1 MNDTTRQSVLFKDL
15 FTKPVVACFD
25 QPDSSSDGGA
35 LFLKACDEPLG
46 LTQSLARCLLDAPSI
61 CTRGLQTSMCQCTS
75 SAPLKAVSRRAST
88 RRCRRRCPV
97 AG

>member
-46 LTQSLARCLLDAPSI
+46 LTQSLARCLLDARHRFVRPG
-61 CTRGLQTSMCQCTS
+61 CRHRCA
-75 SAPLKAVSRRAST
+75 SAHRPRH
-88 RRCRRRCPV
+88 
-97 AG
+97 